1 MRNAQQL
8 LYIMSPCT
16 LASLV
21 VDLQSFEG
29 ADKEELAL
37 LSSAREMLI
46 SQVGE
51 EDATVL
57 IADAA
62 E

>member
-1 MRNAQQL
+1 MKTAQQL
-8 LYIMSPCT
+8 LNIMSPCT

-37 LSSAREMLI
+37 LTLAMQMLI

-51 EDATVL
+51 EDAAGL
-57 IADAA
+57 IADAT

>member
-1 MRNAQQL
+1 MKTATQL
-8 LYIMSPCT
+8 LNIMSPCT

-21 VDLQSFEG
+21 ADLQSFAG

-37 LSSAREMLI
+37 LSSARQMLI

-51 EDATVL
+51 EEATVL
-57 IADAA
+57 IADAT